1 MKLPFDEWS
10 FQKSWW
16 HFKKI
21 YDNFFKKNGEAKIDV
36 RSQWSLSKWEFHM
49 HEQLIEGKIWF
60 SRYRVEKKEEKKQ
73 DAYLENLINTDRKAI
88 GDKKFNTD
96 VGFSLID

>member
-1 MKLPFDEWS
+1 
-10 FQKSWW
+10 
-16 HFKKI
+16 
-21 YDNFFKKNGEAKIDV
+21 
-36 RSQWSLSKWEFHM
+36 M

-96 VGFSLID
+96 AGFSLID